1 MPEYR
6 IRSTGE
12 VLSDEEF
19 RKRHK
24 NTSFSRLLDEN
35 LLDAF
40 DTDIVFEGPQKQ
52 GPPPYSQT
60 YRDGIEEIGGK
71 WYTKYSIRQ
80 QDKEPIDEQYA
91 ENIRNRRDNLIKE
104 SDWRAVSDRKL
115 EPEWKEYRQAL
126 RDITKQEGFPHD
138 VEWPIDPDGNG
149 DDSIHG

>member
-12 VLSDEEF
+12 VLTDKEF
-19 RKRHK
+19 RRRHK
-24 NTSFSRLLDEN
+24 NTSFSKLLDED

-52 GPPPYSQT
+52 GTPPYSYT
-60 YRDGIEEIGGK
+60 YRDGVEKIGDK
-71 WYTKYSIRQ
+71 WYTKYTIGQ
-80 QDKEPIDEQYA
+80 HDKAPIDKQHE
-91 ENIRNRRDNLIKE
+91 ENIRRQRDTFIKE
-104 SDWRAVSDRKL
+104 SDWRAVSDREL

-138 VEWPIDPDGNG
+138 VKWPKDPDGNTG
-149 DDSIHG
+149 DDL

>member
-12 VLSDEEF
+12 VLSDQEF
-19 RKRHK
+19 RRRHK

-52 GPPPYSQT
+52 GPPPYSYT
-60 YRDGIEEIGGK
+60 YRDGVEKIGDK
-71 WYTKYSIRQ
+71 WYTKYTIGQR
-80 QDKEPIDEQYA
+80 DKEPIDKKYA
-91 ENIRNRRDNLIKE
+91 ENIRTRRDILIKE

-126 RDITKQEGFPHD
+126 RDISEQEGFPHD
-138 VEWPIDPDGNG
+138 VKWPIDPDGNNG
-149 DDSIHG
+149 DAHHC

>member
-12 VLSDEEF
+12 VLSDQEF

-24 NTSFSRLLDEN
+24 NTSFSRLLDED

-52 GPPPYSQT
+52 GPPPYSYT
-60 YRDGIEEIGGK
+60 YRDGIEKIGDK
-71 WYTKYSIRQ
+71 WYTKYSIGQ
-80 QDKEPIDEQYA
+80 QDKGPIDKRYA
-91 ENIRNRRDNLIKE
+91 ENIRNRRDQLIKE

-126 RDITKQEGFPHD
+126 RDISKQEGFPHD
-138 VEWPIDPDGNG
+138 VEWPVDPDGKTHDG
-149 DDSIHG
+149 PGG

>member
-12 VLSDEEF
+12 VLTDDQF

-24 NTSFSRLLDEN
+24 NTSFSRLLDED

-52 GPPPYSQT
+52 GPPPYSYT
-60 YRDGIEEIGGK
+60 YRDGVEQINGK
-71 WYTKYSIRQ
+71 WYTKYSIKQ
-80 QDKEPIDEQYA
+80 QDKEPIDNQRA
-91 ENIRNRRDNLIKE
+91 ENVRIKRDQLIKG
-104 SDWRAVSDRKL
+104 SDWRAVSDREL

-138 VEWPIDPDGNG
+138 IEWPVDPDGNG
-149 DDSIHG
+149 GDSMHG